1 MLAWNAL
8 LQKTHGAARRY
19 DRMSKGTLLA
29 LAQSDI
35 LHKHG
40 GDIMLYPILSLSDDY
55 STEIT
60 ASKPNDNNE
69 IKVYVEWVDND
80 DFENITYLISSNNRT
95 IVIEQNT
102 NSNSEVRLKYYYD
115 LIEKMKNDIIEYIDD
130 KQKEVKYA

>member
-1 MLAWNAL
+1 
-8 LQKTHGAARRY
+8 
-19 DRMSKGTLLA
+19 
-29 LAQSDI
+29 
-35 LHKHG
+35 
-40 GDIMLYPILSLSDDY
+40 MLYPILSLSDDY

-80 DFENITYLISSNNRT
+80 DFENITYLISSNNQT